1 MLQNILLP
9 LDGSPLA
16 ETAITYATILARRA
30 GASIVLVQAVQAQT
44 PPGVDQ
50 TDAELEVMGRAQ
62 TYLQMIEARLEAEG
76 VRSSAHVY
84 YDEAAHA
91 ILDAAERQAADLI
104 VMSTHGRTGI
114 GRMLYGSVADMVLR
128 HASTPVFLVP
138 ASATAPASFDEP
150 PNTLLIPLDGSAL
163 AEEALPSAELLPL
176 DADTRITLLR
186 VVEPPVYP
194 LYGDGYAYIPYDEDA
209 EVAEARQYIEEMAA
223 KLQANGRKA
232 EGKVAVGQPSMVIA
246 ATARE
251 LHPDLVVMATH
262 GHGGLSRLILGSVAT
277 STLRQAGLPILL
289 TRPSALQHAPDSVMR
304 QERPPV
310 ASGPAGQ
317 PDAPLAE
324 RLGASGDEVQ
334 LRISRADLYL
344 IGCGLKA
351 LAYAPGYDYGY
362 VLAARALAKRL
373 EAAIPAMSEAEL
385 ADREEPLAVP

>member
-16 ETAITYATILARRA
+16 EIALPYASALARRA
-30 GASIVLVQAVQAQT
+30 GASIVLVQAVQVHT

-128 HASTPVFLVP
+128 HASVPVFLVP
-138 ASATAPASFDEP
+138 ANASAKVALDEP
-150 PNTLLIPLDGSAL
+150 PNTLLVPLDGSEL

-176 DADTRITLLR
+176 GVDTKITLLR

-194 LYGDGYAYIPYDEDA
+194 LYGDGYTYIPYDEDA
-209 EVAEARQYIEEMAA
+209 EVADARQYVDEQAA
-223 KLQANGRKA
+223 KLQAAGRQA
-232 EGKVAVGQPSMVIA
+232 EGRVAVGQPSVVIA

-251 LHPDLVVMATH
+251 LRPDLIVMATH

-277 STLRQAGLPILL
+277 STLRQAALPILL
-289 TRPSALQHAPDSVMR
+289 TRPSALRHAPDSIVQPGR
-304 QERPPV
+304 LAVTP
-310 ASGPAGQ
+310 GPASQ

-324 RLGASGDEVQ
+324 SVVAAGTEIH

-344 IGCGLKA
+344 IECGLKA
-351 LAYAPGYDYGY
+351 LAYAPGYDYEH
-362 VLAARALAKRL
+362 VLAARTLAKRL
-373 EAAIPAMSEAEL
+373 EREIPAMSDAEL
-385 ADREEPLAVP
+385 AAREEPLAVP